1 MEITGGLNAD
11 SSRAADE
18 LTALRQFAGEPK
30 VFWRG
35 FLAAA
40 AKLVSADIAVLLLG
54 SPGKSGG
61 PPPGARWVKLGE
73 WDSGSGLSRG
83 RTQFTSQL
91 EPIAERGLSSGS
103 FVELTDAT
111 SGSFTIAVRLK
122 LERAEDEVVFAAQLK
137 DFTASA
143 ANEALARLR
152 LIADVPA
159 TFQQNLAAQ
168 KARNDVEKFAAVLDL
183 NVPVNDATQ
192 FLAAAL
198 AFCNGVASRFRCD
211 RVSLGWLEGGY
222 IQLRA
227 MSRTE
232 QFNRQMA
239 AAQALEVAMEECV
252 DQDEEILFPSPEG
265 VTTVA
270 RDHEKFAAEQK
281 SGNLGSVPLR
291 LDGKV
296 VGVLTCERQSAA
308 LTAVELQQLRLGCD
322 QVVRRLSELKNYER
336 WFGARWARHAR
347 DYFSRWLGPEHTW
360 GKVTAIFLTLV
371 MFALFLVRVNYRVEG
386 NFILRSDE
394 AEYLTAPFDGYIDQV
409 FVRAGDRVEKGH
421 PLLSLNRNELL
432 LEQSAALADVVRY
445 QRESDKARA
454 ANSIA
459 EMRIDDAQTQQAQ
472 ARLDLVRDHLA
483 NAVIKSAFD
492 GVVVEGDLRERIAS
506 PVKQG
511 DALFKVARIDTLFAE
526 AEISERDV
534 QEVLGK
540 SNGEIAFVTQPKT
553 KYPVTLQIVQPAAV
567 TKKDG
572 NVFLVRLKPDGGAAP
587 WWRPGMTGLCK
598 ISTER
603 RTLFWILTHRTVD
616 FLRMKLWW

>member
-1 MEITGGLNAD
+1 METHGGMNAEF
-11 SSRAADE
+11 SRALDE
-18 LTALRQFAGEPK
+18 LAALRQFAGEPK
-30 VFWRG
+30 NFWPN
-35 FLAAA
+35 FLSLA

-61 PPPGARWVKLGE
+61 PPQGARWAKIGE
-73 WDSGSGLSRG
+73 WDAGSGLSRV

-91 EPIAERGLSSGS
+91 EPIAERGLSSGG
-103 FVELTDAT
+103 FVEQTDAT
-111 SGSFTIAVRLK
+111 SGSFTVAVRLK
-122 LERAEDEVVFAAQLK
+122 LSRAEDEVILAAQLK

-143 ANEALARLR
+143 AHEALARLR
-152 LIADVPA
+152 LVADIPLS
-159 TFQQNLAAQ
+159 FQQNLAAQ
-168 KARNDVEKFAAVLDL
+168 KSRNDVEKFVAVLDL
-183 NVPVNDATQ
+183 NVPVNDATR

-198 AFCNGVASRFRCD
+198 AFCNGVATRFRCD
-211 RVSLGWLEGGY
+211 RASLGWLEGGY
-222 IQLRA
+222 IKLRA

-232 QFNRQMA
+232 QFDRQMA

-252 DQDEEILFPSPEG
+252 DQDEEILWPPPEG
-265 VTTVA
+265 ATSVA
-270 RDHEKFAAEQK
+270 RDHEKFSAEQK
-281 SGNLGSVPLR
+281 SGNLCSIPLR
-291 LDGKV
+291 LEGKV

-308 LTAVELQQLRLGCD
+308 FNAVELQQVRLGCD
-322 QVVRRLSELKNYER
+322 QVVRRLGELKLYDR
-336 WFGARWARHAR
+336 WFGARWAAQAR
-347 DYFSRWLGPEHTW
+347 EYFSNWFGPEHTW

-371 MFALFLVRVNYRVEG
+371 VFALFLVRVNYRVEG

-394 AEYLTAPFDGYIDQV
+394 AEYLTAPFDGYLDQV
-409 FVRAGDRVEKGH
+409 FVRAGDRVTNGE
-421 PLLSLNRNELL
+421 PLVTLNRNELRL
-432 LEQSAALADVVRY
+432 DQSAALADVVRY
-445 QRESDKARA
+445 QREADKARA

-459 EMRIDDAQTQQAQ
+459 EMRIDDAQAQQAQ
-472 ARLDLVRDHLA
+472 ARLDLVRYRLD
-483 NAVIKSAFD
+483 NSVIKSAFD

-511 DALFKVARIDTLFAE
+511 DALFKVARIDTLYAE
-526 AEISERDV
+526 AEIGERDV

-540 SNGEIAFVTQPKT
+540 SRGEIAFVTQPKT

-572 NVFLVRLKPDGGAAP
+572 NVFLVRLKPDAGAAQ

-598 ISTER
+598 ISTEK